1 MTKILI
7 MKSISFNRNYFILF
21 ILILICELY
30 IGFYVHDTIIR
41 PYIGDL
47 LVVILIYAFLRI
59 FIHNTYIKVA
69 FFTFIFACL
78 VETAQYYNVITFLG
92 LHENKVAR
100 VLIGTSFSWID
111 ILAYFGG
118 FILIIIAEEVLKKST
133 IYR

>member
-1 MTKILI
+1 
-7 MKSISFNRNYFILF
+7 MKSTSFNRNYFILF
-21 ILILICELY
+21 ILILVCELY

-59 FIHNTYIKVA
+59 FVHKAYFKVA

-78 VETAQYYNVITFLG
+78 VETAQYYHVISFLG
-92 LHENKVAR
+92 LQENNIAR

-118 FILIIIAEEVLKKST
+118 FILIIIVEETLKKST
-133 IYR
+133 INR